1 MKIKL
6 TPKQEQHIYRKVELR
21 YNMEDAERHINT
33 LIEGCDKDSESER
46 LKKLESL
53 GKSDYRFLAEEFQ
66 DNHDCNL
73 DDNSQWMNLIE
84 NYIR

>member
-6 TPKQEQHIYRKVELR
+6 TSKQEQHIYRKVELQ

-33 LIEGCDKDSESER
+33 LIEECDKDSESER